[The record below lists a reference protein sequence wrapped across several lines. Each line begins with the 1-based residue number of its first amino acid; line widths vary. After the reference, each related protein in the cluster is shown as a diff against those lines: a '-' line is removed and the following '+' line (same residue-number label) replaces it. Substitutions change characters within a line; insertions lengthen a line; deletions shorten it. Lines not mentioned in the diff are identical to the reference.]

1 MKVVVGKALGRH
13 DTPVFSDTM
22 HYVVFRP
29 YWEVPP
35 SISRGELIP
44 QIVRDPDY
52 LAKKG
57 FEVVDSHENVVAEG
71 RVSSDVLDQLRA
83 GKLSIRQKPGP
94 KNSLGLV
101 KFVFSNSYNMY
112 MHDTPATELLAETR
126 PDLSPCLIPLEP
138 AD

>member
-1 MKVVVGKALGRH
+1 MKVVVGKALGHH
-13 DTPVFSDTM
+13 DPPVFSDTM

-57 FEVVDSHENVVAEG
+57 FEVVDSHQNVVAEG
-71 RVSSDVLDQLRA
+71 RGSSGLPDQLRDL
-83 GKLSIRQKPGP
+83 KPSILQKPRP
-94 KNSLGLV
+94 KNSTRLG
-101 KFVFSNSYNMY
+101 
-112 MHDTPATELLAETR
+112 
-126 PDLSPCLIPLEP
+126 
-138 AD
+138 